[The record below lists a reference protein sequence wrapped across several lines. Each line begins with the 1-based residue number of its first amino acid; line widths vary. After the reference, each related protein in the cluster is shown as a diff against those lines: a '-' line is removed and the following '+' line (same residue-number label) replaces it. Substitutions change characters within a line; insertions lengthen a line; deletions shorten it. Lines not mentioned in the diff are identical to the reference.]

1 MQTKEPLTCESLEEQ
16 YKALQDTADEYR
28 AILISEGQDSEKTKE
43 LRTTFDSET
52 GNLRKNI
59 VLYKEKQEG
68 IVYLSAEYRSG
79 KEYIEALEARGYK
92 MSAYTDKLLSQLTD
106 IPEEQVRLKKVTVED
121 LGLPNGSTVEKILAA
136 TKEKGLKPCPP
147 WVGPQYRMECDDGE
161 RALIGMEPL
170 TDSAGDTHLFHVSR
184 YVRGR
189 WLGSDRTGSHWNPDD
204 EWLFVSDK

>member
-1 MQTKEPLTCESLEEQ
+1 MQTKKPLTCESLEEQ

-28 AILISEGQDSEKTKE
+28 AILMSEGYDAEKTKE

-52 GNLRKNI
+52 EKLRENI

-79 KEYIEALEARGYK
+79 EEYIEVLKARGYK
-92 MSAYTDKLLSQLTD
+92 ISTHANSLLSQLTD

-121 LGLPNGSTVEKILAA
+121 LGLPNGGDIEEIFASAK
-136 TKEKGLKPCPP
+136 KKGLTPCPP
-147 WVGPQYRMECDDGE
+147 WVGPQYRMECDDDE
-161 RALIGMEPL
+161 YAFVGMEPL
-170 TDSAGDTHLFHVSR
+170 DSDGFTHIFYVSLNGCDRDLSSFHAKHP
-184 YVRGR
+184 
-189 WLGSDRTGSHWNPDD
+189 WFPDR

>member
-1 MQTKEPLTCESLEEQ
+1 MQTKKPLTCESLEEQ

-28 AILISEGQDSEKTKE
+28 AILMSEGQGSEKTKE

-52 GNLRKNI
+52 EKLRENI

-92 MSAYTDKLLSQLTD
+92 IFTNANDLLSQLTD

-121 LGLPNGSTVEKILAA
+121 LGLLRGSTAEEVLAA
-136 TKEKGLKPCPP
+136 AKKKGLKPCPP
-147 WVGPQYRMECDDGE
+147 WVGPQYRMECDDDE
-161 RALIGMEPL
+161 FAIIGMEPL
-170 TDSAGDTHLFHVSR
+170 DSDGAAHIFGVGRGDRDR
-184 YVRGR
+184 YLHSAHADNH
-189 WLGSDRTGSHWNPDD
+189 WLSDY